1 MMYSACKLN
10 KQGDTIQPWHT
21 PFAIWN
27 QSVAPC
33 TVLTVAS
40 WHAYRFLK
48 RQVRWSGMSIF
59 FRFFHSLLWSTQ
71 SKALSSQDTII
82 GKPQYDFYPHLCMC
96 AHSVVSD
103 SLQPPIL
110 SPTGS
115 CVHGIFQA
123 RILEQVAISYSPGDL
138 PDPGIEPMSPASSAL
153 TGGFFTTVPPGKPFL
168 PSLILPNSYK

>member
-1 MMYSACKLN
+1 M
-10 KQGDTIQPWHT
+10 
-21 PFAIWN
+21 
-27 QSVAPC
+27 
-33 TVLTVAS
+33 
-40 WHAYRFLK
+40 
-48 RQVRWSGMSIF
+48 SG
-59 FRFFHSLLWSTQ
+59 
-71 SKALSSQDTII
+71 
-82 GKPQYDFYPHLCMC
+82 
-96 AHSVVSD
+96 
-103 SLQPPIL
+103 SLQPHIL